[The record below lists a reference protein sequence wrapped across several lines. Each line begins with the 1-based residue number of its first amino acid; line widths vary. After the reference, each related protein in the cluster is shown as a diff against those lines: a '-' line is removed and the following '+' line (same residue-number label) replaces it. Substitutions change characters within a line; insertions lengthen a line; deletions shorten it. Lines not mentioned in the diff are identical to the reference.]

1 MWASNKIKQW
11 VKTRFH
17 IRIVKVCKY
26 YLLSFILFPDP
37 RYFVYSAESPAL
49 LFQIALTW
57 PRSFWC
63 ENILREAEIIV
74 LADNCH
80 ISDRGAGYSE
90 VPSERSDRPHH
101 TGLESSERAV
111 PGLVAPWTGG
121 ASSNCRALIASGC
134 ERQQTMWD
142 TPTHPPLLT
151 LIVSLQ
157 RTETT
162 VRKWGG
168 RVFD

>member
-1 MWASNKIKQW
+1 M
-11 VKTRFH
+11 KTRFH

-26 YLLSFILFPDP
+26 YIVSFVLFCSHT

-80 ISDRGAGYSE
+80 ISDRAEALATVKSPQRGQTE
-90 VPSERSDRPHH
+90 DRPHH

-142 TPTHPPLLT
+142 TPTHPPPLT

>member
-1 MWASNKIKQW
+1 MISAWSELVGKRNLTKVNVFLIAIQYLEEKMWALNKIKQW

-80 ISDRGAGYSE
+80 ISDRAE
-90 VPSERSDRPHH
+90 ALARVRSPQRGQTDHITPDW
-101 TGLESSERAV
+101 RA
-111 PGLVAPWTGG
+111 
-121 ASSNCRALIASGC
+121 ASGPC
-134 ERQQTMWD
+134 
-142 TPTHPPLLT
+142 
-151 LIVSLQ
+151 
-157 RTETT
+157 
-162 VRKWGG
+162 
-168 RVFD
+168 RV